1 MWNHQ
6 FTLAARRS
14 QQVVTSARRVQK
26 NICSRRQWKS
36 SLSPIFDDKEN
47 NHSDESFME
56 YKKQALQRLLAE
68 HSTATGAATDHQR
81 PHLEDGK
88 NISVFTKD
96 EEFLTKKA
104 SPSEL
109 TYTGG
114 ATIPVTSH
122 LHIVIPEEDTPRG
135 IWPIFRVMVSTK

>member
-14 QQVVTSARRVQK
+14 QQVVTSAQRVQK

-47 NHSDESFME
+47 NHSDESSME
-56 YKKQALQRLLAE
+56 HKKQALQRLLAE
-68 HSTATGAATDHQR
+68 HSTVTCAATDHQR
-81 PHLEDGK
+81 PRLEDGK
-88 NISVFTKD
+88 NVSVFTKD

-109 TYTGG
+109 KYTGG

-135 IWPIFRVMVSTK
+135 IWPIFRVMVST